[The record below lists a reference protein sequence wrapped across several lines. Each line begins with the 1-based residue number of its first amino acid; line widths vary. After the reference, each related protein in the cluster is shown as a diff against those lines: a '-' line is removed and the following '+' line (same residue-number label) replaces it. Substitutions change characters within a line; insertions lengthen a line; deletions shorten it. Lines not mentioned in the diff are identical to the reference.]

1 MRRLPRLTLLL
12 LLAGAAVATA
22 QPAGGLRDAGQV
34 ALRQLD
40 AFRHDDFDAAYAF
53 TSHDIRL
60 VFDRQAFER
69 MVRGGYPEIARS
81 VSGLVT
87 DGHVEPNGHAWLT
100 LVIRGANGRAIE
112 ALYEL
117 VWEDGQWRING
128 VVTRP
133 DTSPRT

>member
-1 MRRLPRLTLLL
+1 MHRLPSLILLVL
-12 LLAGAAVATA
+12 LGGAAVATA
-22 QPAGGLRDAGQV
+22 QPAGGLPDAGQV

-53 TSHDIRL
+53 ASSDIRL
-60 VFDRQAFER
+60 LFDRQAFER

-87 DGHVEPNGHAWLT
+87 DGHVGPNGHAWVT
-100 LVIRGANGRAIE
+100 LLIHGANGRAIE

-117 VWEDGQWRING
+117 VWEDRQWRING

-133 DTSPRT
+133 DASPKT